1 MTLCRDLQVE
11 GEKNPPSG
19 KDGIHMRHNIRI
31 DLKGRD
37 PTGPILECRTRPLS
51 AWLWRLL
58 FGKQH
63 SVVVLMPGGSVD
75 TVNIVEQSETAWS

>member
-1 MTLCRDLQVE
+1 
-11 GEKNPPSG
+11 
-19 KDGIHMRHNIRI
+19 MRHNIRI
-31 DLKGRD
+31 DLNGRD

-51 AWLWRLL
+51 TWLWRLL
-58 FGKQH
+58 FGNQH